1 MRYKL
6 LGRTGLRVS
15 ELCLGTMTFGE
26 AWGWG
31 TDARESARILDRFAE
46 AGGNFVDTANIYTGG
61 ESEHILGDLVRSD
74 RERWVLATKY
84 ALSTDPHDPN
94 AGGAHRKSLVRA
106 LDASLERLGTDY
118 IDLYW
123 IHAWD
128 AFTPVDEVVRALD
141 DLVTSGKVR
150 YVGVSDTPAWVV
162 SQATTLA
169 DLRGWNRFAGLQVPY
184 SLIERTCERDLLPM
198 AHDLDLT
205 VTTWGPLGG
214 GFLSGRYG
222 TDRQRP
228 TDSRIEQDAGYNAR
242 SITDRNLA
250 IADALNAIAENREVP
265 ASQIALAW
273 VLAQRERAVL
283 VPVIGARRADQLD
296 TMSAVD
302 IVLTSAELGA
312 LEQVSSIPLGFPHDF
327 EGRNLV
333 YGDALGLI
341 DDHRRTSLIR
351 TDSTETGVPEPP
363 QHQKAST
370 ATVVP

>member
-1 MRYKL
+1 
-6 LGRTGLRVS
+6 
-15 ELCLGTMTFGE
+15 MTFGQ

-31 TDARESARILDRFAE
+31 ADARESARILDRFAE
-46 AGGNFVDTANIYTGG
+46 AGGNFVDTANIYTDGQ
-61 ESEHILGDLVRSD
+61 SERILGDLIRPE

-84 ALSTDPHDPN
+84 ALSVDPGDPN
-94 AGGAHRKSLVRA
+94 AGGAHRKALVRA

-128 AFTPVDEVVRALD
+128 AFTPVEEVVRALD
-141 DLVTSGKVR
+141 DIITSGKVR

-184 SLIERTCERDLLPM
+184 SLIERACERDLLPM

-222 TDRQRP
+222 TDRERP
-228 TDSRIEQDAGYNAR
+228 ADSRIEQDAGYTAR
-242 SITDRNLA
+242 SVTDRNLA
-250 IADALNAIAENREVP
+250 IADTLNAIAADRDAP
-265 ASQIALAW
+265 ASHIALAW
-273 VLAQRERAVL
+273 VLAQHERAVL
-283 VPVIGARRADQLD
+283 VPIIGARRAEQLD
-296 TMSAVD
+296 T
-302 IVLTSAELGA
+302 TSALEIELTPAERDA
-312 LEQVSSIPLGFPHDF
+312 LDKVSAIRLDFPHDF
-327 EGRNLV
+327 EGRNFV
-333 YGDALGLI
+333 YGDSLGLI

-351 TDSTETGVPEPP
+351 AQPTPSTEPE
-363 QHQKAST
+363 
-370 ATVVP
+370 